1 MELKNIISETLNE
14 IEKMAKTIDNGFNT
28 AQKTPSFFKTPPHL
42 QNTPNPKNANAPLES
57 KNAAKI
63 ETQEKITEE
72 KEEELK
78 EIITE
83 EIVQEKITEE
93 KEEEL
98 KEIITEEIVQE
109 KITEEKEEES
119 KEIITEEITPKTPTQ
134 ETPTQVLIPNE
145 RVFLKGLLERTLVL
159 FKGMQALEEKE
170 VLKRLDLVARFLQ
183 YQLSV
188 LEKRL
193 ESLERENT
201 E

>member
-1 MELKNIISETLNE
+1 MAGRMELKNIISETLSE
-14 IEKMAKTIDNGFNT
+14 IEKMAKTIDGGFNV

-42 QNTPNPKNANAPLES
+42 QNTPNPKNANTPLEP

-83 EIVQEKITEE
+83 EI
-93 KEEEL
+93 
-98 KEIITEEIVQE
+98 
-109 KITEEKEEES
+109 
-119 KEIITEEITPKTPTQ
+119 TQ
-134 ETPTQVLIPNE
+134 ENPTQVLIPNE

-170 VLKRLDLVARFLQ
+170 ALKRLDLVARFLQ
-183 YQLSV
+183 YQLSA

>member
-1 MELKNIISETLNE
+1 MAGRMELKNIISETLNE
-14 IEKMAKTIDNGFNT
+14 IEKMAKTIDDGFNT
-28 AQKTPSFFKTPPHL
+28 AQKTPSFFKTPPNL
-42 QNTPNPKNANAPLES
+42 QNTPNPKNANTPLES

-72 KEEELK
+72 NTEEKEEEAP

-83 EIVQEKITEE
+83 EIAQEN
-93 KEEEL
+93 
-98 KEIITEEIVQE
+98 
-109 KITEEKEEES
+109 
-119 KEIITEEITPKTPTQ
+119 PTQ
-134 ETPTQVLIPNE
+134 ALIPNE

-170 VLKRLDLVARFLQ
+170 AMKRLDLVARFLQ
-183 YQLSV
+183 YQLST

>member
-14 IEKMAKTIDNGFNT
+14 IEKMAKTIDDGFNT
-28 AQKTPSFFKTPPHL
+28 AQKTPSFFKTPPNL
-42 QNTPNPKNANAPLES
+42 QNTPNPKNANTPLEP

-72 KEEELK
+72 NTEEKEEEVP

-83 EIVQEKITEE
+83 EIA
-93 KEEEL
+93 
-98 KEIITEEIVQE
+98 
-109 KITEEKEEES
+109 
-119 KEIITEEITPKTPTQ
+119 Q
-134 ETPTQVLIPNE
+134 ETPAQVLIPNE

-159 FKGMQALEEKE
+159 FQGMQTLEEKDA
-170 VLKRLDLVARFLQ
+170 LKRLDLVARFLQ
-183 YQLSV
+183 YQLSA

>member
-14 IEKMAKTIDNGFNT
+14 IEKMAKTIDDGFDT

-42 QNTPNPKNANAPLES
+42 QNTPNPKNANAPLEP
-57 KNAAKI
+57 KNATKI

-72 KEEELK
+72 KEEEAK

-83 EIVQEKITEE
+83 EIA
-93 KEEEL
+93 
-98 KEIITEEIVQE
+98 
-109 KITEEKEEES
+109 
-119 KEIITEEITPKTPTQ
+119 Q
-134 ETPTQVLIPNE
+134 ETPTQALIPNE

-170 VLKRLDLVARFLQ
+170 AMKRLDLVARFLQ
-183 YQLSV
+183 YQLSA

>member
-1 MELKNIISETLNE
+1 MAGRMELKNIISETLSE
-14 IEKMAKTIDNGFNT
+14 IEKMAKTIDDGFDRT
-28 AQKTPSFFKTPPHL
+28 QKTPSFFKTPLHL
-42 QNTPNPKNANAPLES
+42 PNTPNPKNANASLEP

-72 KEEELK
+72 KEEE
-78 EIITE
+78 
-83 EIVQEKITEE
+83 
-93 KEEEL
+93 
-98 KEIITEEIVQE
+98 
-109 KITEEKEEES
+109 S
-119 KEIITEEITPKTPTQ
+119 KEIIIEEITPKTPTQ
-134 ETPTQVLIPNE
+134 ENPTQVPIPNE
-145 RVFLKGLLERTLVL
+145 RVFLKNLLERTLVL

-170 VLKRLDLVARFLQ
+170 ALKRLDLVARFLQ

>member
-1 MELKNIISETLNE
+1 MELKNIISETLDE
-14 IEKMAKTIDNGFNT
+14 IEKMAKTIDDGFNT
-28 AQKTPSFFKTPPHL
+28 AQKTPSFFKTPPNL
-42 QNTPNPKNANAPLES
+42 QNTPNPKNANTPLES

-72 KEEELK
+72 NTEEKEEK
-78 EIITE
+78 APEIITE
-83 EIVQEKITEE
+83 EIVQEN
-93 KEEEL
+93 
-98 KEIITEEIVQE
+98 
-109 KITEEKEEES
+109 
-119 KEIITEEITPKTPTQ
+119 PTQ
-134 ETPTQVLIPNE
+134 ALIPNE

-170 VLKRLDLVARFLQ
+170 AMKRLDLVARFLQ

>member
-14 IEKMAKTIDNGFNT
+14 IEKMAKTIDDGFDR

-42 QNTPNPKNANAPLES
+42 QNTPNPKNANTPLEP

-83 EIVQEKITEE
+83 EIAQEN
-93 KEEEL
+93 
-98 KEIITEEIVQE
+98 
-109 KITEEKEEES
+109 
-119 KEIITEEITPKTPTQ
+119 PTQ
-134 ETPTQVLIPNE
+134 ALIPNE

-170 VLKRLDLVARFLQ
+170 ALKRLDLVARFLQ
-183 YQLSV
+183 YQLST

-193 ESLERENT
+193 ESLEREST

>member
-1 MELKNIISETLNE
+1 MAGRMELKNIISETLNE
-14 IEKMAKTIDNGFNT
+14 IEKMAKTIDDGFNT
-28 AQKTPSFFKTPPHL
+28 AQKTPSFFKTPPYL
-42 QNTPNPKNANAPLES
+42 QNAKNAETPPMSNTEP

-72 KEEELK
+72 KEEEETP

-83 EIVQEKITEE
+83 EIA
-93 KEEEL
+93 
-98 KEIITEEIVQE
+98 
-109 KITEEKEEES
+109 
-119 KEIITEEITPKTPTQ
+119 Q
-134 ETPTQVLIPNE
+134 ETPTQVLISNE
-145 RVFLKGLLERTLVL
+145 RVFLKNLLERTLVL

-170 VLKRLDLVARFLQ
+170 AMKRLDLVARFLQ

>member
-14 IEKMAKTIDNGFNT
+14 IEKMAKTIDNNFD
-28 AQKTPSFFKTPPHL
+28 AVQKTPSFFKMSPYL
-42 QNTPNPKNANAPLES
+42 QNTPNPKNANAPLEP

-72 KEEELK
+72 KEEE
-78 EIITE
+78 
-83 EIVQEKITEE
+83 VP
-93 KEEEL
+93 
-98 KEIITEEIVQE
+98 
-109 KITEEKEEES
+109 
-119 KEIITEEITPKTPTQ
+119 EIITEEITPKN
-134 ETPTQVLIPNE
+134 PTQVLIPNE

-159 FKGMQALEEKE
+159 FKGMQALEEKDA
-170 VLKRLDLVARFLQ
+170 LKRLDLVARFLQ
-183 YQLSV
+183 YQLSA

>member
-1 MELKNIISETLNE
+1 MVGRMELKNIISETLSE

-28 AQKTPSFFKTPPHL
+28 AQKMPSFFKTPPHL

-83 EIVQEKITEE
+83 EITQEN
-93 KEEEL
+93 
-98 KEIITEEIVQE
+98 
-109 KITEEKEEES
+109 
-119 KEIITEEITPKTPTQ
+119 PTQ
-134 ETPTQVLIPNE
+134 ENPTQALIPNE

-170 VLKRLDLVARFLQ
+170 ALKRLDLVARFLQ
-183 YQLSV
+183 YQLSA

>member
-1 MELKNIISETLNE
+1 MAGRMELKNIISETLNE
-14 IEKMAKTIDNGFNT
+14 IEKMAKTIDDGFNT
-28 AQKTPSFFKTPPHL
+28 AQKTPSFFKTPPYL
-42 QNTPNPKNANAPLES
+42 QNAKNAETPPMSNTEP

-72 KEEELK
+72 NTEEKEEVP

-83 EIVQEKITEE
+83 EIAQENPAQAPI
-93 KEEEL
+93 
-98 KEIITEEIVQE
+98 
-109 KITEEKEEES
+109 S
-119 KEIITEEITPKTPTQ
+119 
-134 ETPTQVLIPNE
+134 NE
-145 RVFLKGLLERTLVL
+145 RVFLKNLLERTLVL
-159 FKGMQALEEKE
+159 FQGMQALEEKE
-170 VLKRLDLVARFLQ
+170 AMKRLDLVARFLQ

>member
-14 IEKMAKTIDNGFNT
+14 IEKMAKTIDDGFNT
-28 AQKTPSFFKTPPHL
+28 AQKTPSFFKTPPNL
-42 QNTPNPKNANAPLES
+42 QNTPNPKNANTPLES

-72 KEEELK
+72 N
-78 EIITE
+78 
-83 EIVQEKITEE
+83 TEE
-93 KEEEL
+93 KEEEAL
-98 KEIITEEIVQE
+98 
-109 KITEEKEEES
+109 
-119 KEIITEEITPKTPTQ
+119 EIITEEITQ
-134 ETPTQVLIPNE
+134 ENPTQVLISNE
-145 RVFLKGLLERTLVL
+145 RVFLKNLLERTLVL
-159 FKGMQALEEKE
+159 FQGMQALEEKDA
-170 VLKRLDLVARFLQ
+170 LKRLDLVVRFLQ

>member
-1 MELKNIISETLNE
+1 MAGRMELKNIISETLSE
-14 IEKMAKTIDNGFNT
+14 IEKMAKTIDDGFNT

-42 QNTPNPKNANAPLES
+42 QNTPLES

-72 KEEELK
+72 NTKEKEEEAP

-83 EIVQEKITEE
+83 EIAQEN
-93 KEEEL
+93 
-98 KEIITEEIVQE
+98 
-109 KITEEKEEES
+109 
-119 KEIITEEITPKTPTQ
+119 
-134 ETPTQVLIPNE
+134 PTQVLISNE
-145 RVFLKGLLERTLVL
+145 RVFLKNLLERTLVL
-159 FKGMQALEEKE
+159 FQGMQALEEKDA
-170 VLKRLDLVARFLQ
+170 LKRLDLVARFLQ

>member
-14 IEKMAKTIDNGFNT
+14 IEKMAKTIDDGFNT
-28 AQKTPSFFKTPPHL
+28 AQKTPSFFKTPPNL
-42 QNTPNPKNANAPLES
+42 QNTPNPKNANTPLES
-57 KNAAKI
+57 KNATKI

-72 KEEELK
+72 NTEEKEEEVP

-83 EIVQEKITEE
+83 EIA
-93 KEEEL
+93 
-98 KEIITEEIVQE
+98 
-109 KITEEKEEES
+109 
-119 KEIITEEITPKTPTQ
+119 Q
-134 ETPTQVLIPNE
+134 ETPTQAPISNE
-145 RVFLKGLLERTLVL
+145 RVFLKNLLERTLVL
-159 FKGMQALEEKE
+159 LKGMQALEEKE
-170 VLKRLDLVARFLQ
+170 ALKRLDLVARFLQ

>member
-1 MELKNIISETLNE
+1 MAGRMELKNIISETLSE

-28 AQKTPSFFKTPPHL
+28 VQKTPSFFKTPPHL
-42 QNTPNPKNANAPLES
+42 QNTPNPKNANAPLEP

-83 EIVQEKITEE
+83 EI
-93 KEEEL
+93 
-98 KEIITEEIVQE
+98 
-109 KITEEKEEES
+109 
-119 KEIITEEITPKTPTQ
+119 TPKTPTQ
-134 ETPTQVLIPNE
+134 ALIPNE
-145 RVFLKGLLERTLVL
+145 RVFLKNLLERTLVL

-170 VLKRLDLVARFLQ
+170 ALKRLDLVARFLQ
-183 YQLSV
+183 YQLSA

-193 ESLERENT
+193 ESLEREDT

>member
-1 MELKNIISETLNE
+1 MAGRMELKNIISETLSE

-42 QNTPNPKNANAPLES
+42 QNTPNPKNANAPLEP

-83 EIVQEKITEE
+83 EITQE
-93 KEEEL
+93 
-98 KEIITEEIVQE
+98 
-109 KITEEKEEES
+109 
-119 KEIITEEITPKTPTQ
+119 TPTQ
-134 ETPTQVLIPNE
+134 ENPTQVLIPNE

-170 VLKRLDLVARFLQ
+170 ALKRLDLVARFLQ
-183 YQLSV
+183 YQLSA

>member
-14 IEKMAKTIDNGFNT
+14 IEKMAKTIDDGFNT
-28 AQKTPSFFKTPPHL
+28 AQKTPSFFKTPPNL
-42 QNTPNPKNANAPLES
+42 QNTPNPKNANTPLEP

-72 KEEELK
+72 KEEEAKEIITK

-83 EIVQEKITEE
+83 EIA
-93 KEEEL
+93 
-98 KEIITEEIVQE
+98 
-109 KITEEKEEES
+109 
-119 KEIITEEITPKTPTQ
+119 Q
-134 ETPTQVLIPNE
+134 ETPTQALIPNE

-170 VLKRLDLVARFLQ
+170 AMKRLDLVARFLQ
-183 YQLSV
+183 YQLSA

>member
-1 MELKNIISETLNE
+1 MAGRMELKNIISETLSE

-42 QNTPNPKNANAPLES
+42 QNTPNPKNANTPLEP
-57 KNAAKI
+57 KNASKI

-83 EIVQEKITEE
+83 EI
-93 KEEEL
+93 
-98 KEIITEEIVQE
+98 
-109 KITEEKEEES
+109 
-119 KEIITEEITPKTPTQ
+119 TPKTPTQ
-134 ETPTQVLIPNE
+134 ENPTQENPKQAPIPNE

-159 FKGMQALEEKE
+159 FKGIQALEEKE
-170 VLKRLDLVARFLQ
+170 ALKRLDLVARFLQ
-183 YQLSV
+183 YQLSA

>member
-1 MELKNIISETLNE
+1 MELKNIISETLSE
-14 IEKMAKTIDNGFNT
+14 IEKMAKTIDDGFDRT
-28 AQKTPSFFKTPPHL
+28 QKTPSFFKTPPHL
-42 QNTPNPKNANAPLES
+42 QNTPNPKNANASLEP

-72 KEEELK
+72 KEEEAP
-78 EIITE
+78 
-83 EIVQEKITEE
+83 
-93 KEEEL
+93 
-98 KEIITEEIVQE
+98 
-109 KITEEKEEES
+109 
-119 KEIITEEITPKTPTQ
+119 EIITEEITQETPTQ

-170 VLKRLDLVARFLQ
+170 ALKRLDLVVRFLQ

>member
-1 MELKNIISETLNE
+1 MAGRMELKNIISETLNE
-14 IEKMAKTIDNGFNT
+14 IEKMAKTIDDGFNT
-28 AQKTPSFFKTPPHL
+28 AQKTPSFFKTPSHL
-42 QNTPNPKNANAPLES
+42 QNTPNPKNANAPLEP

-72 KEEELK
+72 KEEEAP

-83 EIVQEKITEE
+83 EIA
-93 KEEEL
+93 
-98 KEIITEEIVQE
+98 
-109 KITEEKEEES
+109 
-119 KEIITEEITPKTPTQ
+119 PKNPTQ
-134 ETPTQVLIPNE
+134 ALIPNE
-145 RVFLKGLLERTLVL
+145 RIFLKGLLERTLVL

-183 YQLSV
+183 YQLSA

>member
-1 MELKNIISETLNE
+1 MAGRMELKNIISETLNE
-14 IEKMAKTIDNGFNT
+14 IEKMAKTIDDGFNT
-28 AQKTPSFFKTPPHL
+28 AQKTPSFFKTPSHL
-42 QNTPNPKNANAPLES
+42 QNTPNPKNANAPLEP

-72 KEEELK
+72 KEEEAP

-83 EIVQEKITEE
+83 EIAQEN
-93 KEEEL
+93 
-98 KEIITEEIVQE
+98 
-109 KITEEKEEES
+109 
-119 KEIITEEITPKTPTQ
+119 
-134 ETPTQVLIPNE
+134 PTQVLIPNE

-170 VLKRLDLVARFLQ
+170 ALKRLDLVVRFLQ
-183 YQLSV
+183 YQLSA

>member
-14 IEKMAKTIDNGFNT
+14 IEKMTKTIDDGFNT
-28 AQKTPSFFKTPPHL
+28 VQKTPSFFKTPPNL
-42 QNTPNPKNANAPLES
+42 QNTPNPKNANTPLEL

-72 KEEELK
+72 KEEEAK

-83 EIVQEKITEE
+83 EIVQEN
-93 KEEEL
+93 
-98 KEIITEEIVQE
+98 
-109 KITEEKEEES
+109 
-119 KEIITEEITPKTPTQ
+119 PTQ
-134 ETPTQVLIPNE
+134 ALISNE
-145 RVFLKGLLERTLVL
+145 RVFLKNLLERTLVL
-159 FKGMQALEEKE
+159 FKGMQALEEEKALE
-170 VLKRLDLVARFLQ
+170 RLDLVARFLQ

>member
-1 MELKNIISETLNE
+1 MAGRMELKNIISETLSE
-14 IEKMAKTIDNGFNT
+14 IEKMAKTIDDGFDRT
-28 AQKTPSFFKTPPHL
+28 QKTPSFFKTPPHL
-42 QNTPNPKNANAPLES
+42 QNTPNPKNANASLEP

-63 ETQEKITEE
+63 ET
-72 KEEELK
+72 
-78 EIITE
+78 
-83 EIVQEKITEE
+83 
-93 KEEEL
+93 
-98 KEIITEEIVQE
+98 QE

-119 KEIITEEITPKTPTQ
+119 KEIITEEITQ

-170 VLKRLDLVARFLQ
+170 ALKRLDLVARFLQ

>member
-1 MELKNIISETLNE
+1 MAGRMELKNIISETLNE
-14 IEKMAKTIDNGFNT
+14 IEKMAKTIDDGFDT
-28 AQKTPSFFKTPPHL
+28 AQKTPSFFKTPPNL
-42 QNTPNPKNANAPLES
+42 QNTPNPKNANTPLEP

-72 KEEELK
+72 KEEEIP

-83 EIVQEKITEE
+83 EIVQE
-93 KEEEL
+93 
-98 KEIITEEIVQE
+98 
-109 KITEEKEEES
+109 
-119 KEIITEEITPKTPTQ
+119 
-134 ETPTQVLIPNE
+134 TPTQVLISNE
-145 RVFLKGLLERTLVL
+145 RVFLKSLLERTLVL
-159 FKGMQALEEKE
+159 FQGMQALEEKDA
-170 VLKRLDLVARFLQ
+170 LKRLDLVARFLQ